1 MFYSKN
7 YYVRISVPVNNP
19 SMASKADPHLMQA
32 GCIPQKIK
40 ESLQG
45 VDKQAKASG
54 GIDRRL
60 IDYRDL

>member
-1 MFYSKN
+1 
-7 YYVRISVPVNNP
+7 
-19 SMASKADPHLMQA
+19 MASKADPHLTQSD
-32 GCIPQKIK
+32 CIPQKIK

-60 IDYRDL
+60 IDYRLIAQAG

>member
-1 MFYSKN
+1 MT
-7 YYVRISVPVNNP
+7 
-19 SMASKADPHLMQA
+19 SKADPHLMQA

-60 IDYRDL
+60 IDYRLIAQAG

>member
-32 GCIPQKIK
+32 GCNPQKNK
-40 ESLQG
+40 KSSRGRGKGE
-45 VDKQAKASG
+45 KAP
-54 GIDRRL
+54 RR
-60 IDYRDL
+60 YRPEAH